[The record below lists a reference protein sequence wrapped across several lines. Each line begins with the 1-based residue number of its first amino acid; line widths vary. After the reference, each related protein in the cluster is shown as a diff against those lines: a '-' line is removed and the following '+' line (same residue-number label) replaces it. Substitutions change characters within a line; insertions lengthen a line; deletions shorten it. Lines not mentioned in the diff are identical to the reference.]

1 MLQFKSKSN
10 ILYLTNP
17 DIYEL
22 AQSSP
27 SRMAEEMA
35 KDLVMVNSGFF
46 FSMKSIQKELKEN
59 KCPEI
64 IFLYPKG
71 KLTVESVVSNEFYLK
86 IREYVLSGKL
96 QSIDY
101 RVFNY
106 SMREVHADETDL
118 NHEFIGLVISI
129 L

>member
-22 AQSSP
+22 VQNSP
-27 SRMAEEMA
+27 YHMAEEMA
-35 KDLVMVNSGFF
+35 KELVMVSSGFF
-46 FSMKSIQKELKEN
+46 FSMRAIQIELMEN

-64 IFLYPKG
+64 IFIYPKG
-71 KLTVESVVSNEFYLK
+71 KLTVNSVSNELYLK
-86 IREYVLSGKL
+86 IREYILSGKL
-96 QSIDY
+96 QGMDY
-101 RVFNY
+101 RLFNY
-106 SMREVHADETDL
+106 SVREVHRDETGL
-118 NHEFIGLVISI
+118 NQECIGLVRST

>member
-22 AQSSP
+22 VQSSP

-35 KDLVMVNSGFF
+35 KELVMVSSGFF
-46 FSMKSIQKELKEN
+46 FSMRAIQIELMEN
-59 KCPEI
+59 KCPEL
-64 IFLYPKG
+64 IFIYPKG
-71 KLTVESVVSNEFYLK
+71 KLTGESVSNELYLK
-86 IREYVLSGKL
+86 IREYILNGKL
-96 QSIDY
+96 QSMDY
-101 RVFNY
+101 RMFNY
-106 SMREVHADETDL
+106 SVREVHADETDL
-118 NHEFIGLVISI
+118 NQEFIGLVIST

>member
-1 MLQFKSKSN
+1 MLQFKSKNN
-10 ILYLTNP
+10 ILYLANP

-35 KDLVMVNSGFF
+35 KELAMVSSGFF
-46 FSMKSIQKELKEN
+46 FSMRAIQIELMEN

-64 IFLYPKG
+64 IFIYPKG
-71 KLTVESVVSNEFYLK
+71 KLNGELVSNELYLK
-86 IREYVLSGKL
+86 IREYILSGKL
-96 QSIDY
+96 QGMDY
-101 RVFNY
+101 RLFNY
-106 SMREVHADETDL
+106 SIREVHADETDM
-118 NHEFIGLVISI
+118 NQEFIGLVIST

>member
-22 AQSSP
+22 VQSSP

-35 KDLVMVNSGFF
+35 KELVMVSSGFF
-46 FSMKSIQKELKEN
+46 FSMRAIQIELMEN

-64 IFLYPKG
+64 IFIYPKG
-71 KLTVESVVSNEFYLK
+71 KLNGELVSNELYLK

-96 QSIDY
+96 QSIHY

-106 SMREVHADETDL
+106 SIREVHADETDL

>member
-22 AQSSP
+22 VQSSS

-35 KDLVMVNSGFF
+35 KELVMVSSGFF
-46 FSMKSIQKELKEN
+46 FSMRAIQVELMEN

-64 IFLYPKG
+64 IFIYPKG
-71 KLTVESVVSNEFYLK
+71 KLTVDSVSNELYLK
-86 IREYVLSGKL
+86 IREYILSGKL
-96 QSIDY
+96 QGMDY
-101 RVFNY
+101 RMFNY
-106 SMREVHADETDL
+106 SVREVHADETDMKQ
-118 NHEFIGLVISI
+118 EFIGLVIST

>member
-22 AQSSP
+22 VQSSP

-35 KDLVMVNSGFF
+35 KELVMVSSGFF
-46 FSMKSIQKELKEN
+46 FSMRAIQLELMEN

-64 IFLYPKG
+64 IFIYPKG
-71 KLTVESVVSNEFYLK
+71 KLNGELVSNELYLK
-86 IREYVLSGKL
+86 IREYILSGKL
-96 QSIDY
+96 QGMDY
-101 RVFNY
+101 RMFNY
-106 SMREVHADETDL
+106 SVREVHRDETDL
-118 NHEFIGLVISI
+118 NQEFIGLVIST

>member
-22 AQSSP
+22 VQNSP
-27 SRMAEEMA
+27 FRMAEEMA
-35 KDLVMVNSGFF
+35 KELVMVSSGFF
-46 FSMKSIQKELKEN
+46 FSMRAIQIELMEN

-64 IFLYPKG
+64 IFIYPKG
-71 KLTVESVVSNEFYLK
+71 KLTVDSVSNELYLK
-86 IREYVLSGKL
+86 IREYILSGKL
-96 QSIDY
+96 QGMDY
-101 RVFNY
+101 RIFNY
-106 SMREVHADETDL
+106 SVREVHADETDMKQ
-118 NHEFIGLVISI
+118 EFIGLVIST

>member
-22 AQSSP
+22 VQSSP

-35 KDLVMVNSGFF
+35 KELVMVSSGFF
-46 FSMKSIQKELKEN
+46 FSMRAIQVELMEN

-64 IFLYPKG
+64 IFIYPKG
-71 KLTVESVVSNEFYLK
+71 KLTVDSVSNELYLK
-86 IREYVLSGKL
+86 IREYILSGKL
-96 QSIDY
+96 QGMDY
-101 RVFNY
+101 RMFNY
-106 SMREVHADETDL
+106 SVREVHRDETDL
-118 NHEFIGLVISI
+118 NQEFIGLVIST

>member
-22 AQSSP
+22 VQNSP
-27 SRMAEEMA
+27 YRMAEEMA
-35 KDLVMVNSGFF
+35 KELVMVSSGFF
-46 FSMKSIQKELKEN
+46 FSMRAIQVELMEN

-64 IFLYPKG
+64 IFIYPKG
-71 KLTVESVVSNEFYLK
+71 KLNGELVSNELYLK
-86 IREYVLSGKL
+86 IREYILSGKL
-96 QSIDY
+96 QGMDY
-101 RVFNY
+101 RIFNY
-106 SMREVHADETDL
+106 SVREVHRDETDL
-118 NHEFIGLVISI
+118 NQEFIGLVIST

>member
-1 MLQFKSKSN
+1 MLQFKSKNN
-10 ILYLTNP
+10 IFYLANP

-35 KDLVMVNSGFF
+35 KELVMVSSGFF
-46 FSMKSIQKELKEN
+46 FSMRAIQLELMEN

-64 IFLYPKG
+64 IFIYPKG
-71 KLTVESVVSNEFYLK
+71 KLNGELVSNELYLK
-86 IREYVLSGKL
+86 IREYILSGKL
-96 QSIDY
+96 QGMDY
-101 RVFNY
+101 RMFNY
-106 SMREVHADETDL
+106 SVREVHRDETDL
-118 NHEFIGLVISI
+118 NQEFIGLVIST

>member
-22 AQSSP
+22 VQNSP
-27 SRMAEEMA
+27 YRMAEEMA
-35 KDLVMVNSGFF
+35 KELVMVSSGFF
-46 FSMKSIQKELKEN
+46 FSMRAIQVELIEN

-64 IFLYPKG
+64 IFIYPRG
-71 KLTVESVVSNEFYLK
+71 KLTVDSVSNELYLK
-86 IREYVLSGKL
+86 IREYILSGKL
-96 QSIDY
+96 QGMDY
-101 RVFNY
+101 RMFNY
-106 SMREVHADETDL
+106 SVREVHADETDL
-118 NHEFIGLVISI
+118 NQEFIGLVIST

>member
-22 AQSSP
+22 VQSSP

-35 KDLVMVNSGFF
+35 KELVMVSSGFF
-46 FSMKSIQKELKEN
+46 FSMRAIQLELMEN

-64 IFLYPKG
+64 IFIYPKG
-71 KLTVESVVSNEFYLK
+71 KLNGELVSNELYLK
-86 IREYVLSGKL
+86 IREYILSGKL
-96 QSIDY
+96 QGMDY
-101 RVFNY
+101 RMFNY
-106 SMREVHADETDL
+106 SVREVHADETDL
-118 NHEFIGLVISI
+118 NQEFIGLVIST

>member
-22 AQSSP
+22 VQSLP
-27 SRMAEEMA
+27 YRMAEEMA
-35 KDLVMVNSGFF
+35 KELVMVSSGFF
-46 FSMKSIQKELKEN
+46 FSMRAIQVELMEN

-64 IFLYPKG
+64 IFIYPKG
-71 KLTVESVVSNEFYLK
+71 KLNGDSVSNELYLK
-86 IREYVLSGKL
+86 IREYILSGKL
-96 QSIDY
+96 QGMDY
-101 RVFNY
+101 RMFNY
-106 SMREVHADETDL
+106 SVREIHADETDM
-118 NHEFIGLVISI
+118 NQEFIGMVIST

>member
-22 AQSSP
+22 VQSSP

-35 KDLVMVNSGFF
+35 KELVMVSSGFF
-46 FSMKSIQKELKEN
+46 FSMRAIQVELMEN

-64 IFLYPKG
+64 IFIYPKG
-71 KLTVESVVSNEFYLK
+71 KLTGDSVSNELYLK
-86 IREYVLSGKL
+86 IREYILSGKL
-96 QSIDY
+96 QSMDY
-101 RVFNY
+101 RLFNY
-106 SMREVHADETDL
+106 SIREVHADETDM
-118 NHEFIGLVISI
+118 NQEFIGLVIST

>member
-17 DIYEL
+17 DVYEL
-22 AQSSP
+22 VQSSP

-35 KDLVMVNSGFF
+35 KELAMVSSGFF
-46 FSMKSIQKELKEN
+46 FSMRTIQKELKEN

-64 IFLYPKG
+64 IFIYPKG
-71 KLTVESVVSNEFYLK
+71 KLNGELVSNELYLK
-86 IREYVLSGKL
+86 IREYILNGKL
-96 QSIDY
+96 QSMDY
-101 RVFNY
+101 RMFNY
-106 SMREVHADETDL
+106 SVREIHADETDL
-118 NHEFIGLVISI
+118 NQEFIGLVIST

>member
-22 AQSSP
+22 VQSSP

-35 KDLVMVNSGFF
+35 KELVMVSSGFF
-46 FSMKSIQKELKEN
+46 FSMRAIQLELMEK
-59 KCPEI
+59 KCPEL
-64 IFLYPKG
+64 IFIYPKG
-71 KLTVESVVSNEFYLK
+71 KLNGELVSNELYLK
-86 IREYVLSGKL
+86 IREYILSGKL
-96 QSIDY
+96 QGMDY
-101 RVFNY
+101 RIFNY
-106 SMREVHADETDL
+106 SVREVHADETDM
-118 NHEFIGLVISI
+118 NQEFIGLVIST

>member
-22 AQSSP
+22 VQSSS

-35 KDLVMVNSGFF
+35 KELVMVSLGFF
-46 FSMKSIQKELKEN
+46 FSMRAIQIELMEN
-59 KCPEI
+59 KCPEL
-64 IFLYPKG
+64 IFIYPKG
-71 KLTVESVVSNEFYLK
+71 KLNGELVSNELYLK
-86 IREYVLSGKL
+86 IREYILSGKL
-96 QSIDY
+96 QGMDY
-101 RVFNY
+101 RMFNY
-106 SMREVHADETDL
+106 SVREIHADETDL
-118 NHEFIGLVISI
+118 NHEFIGLVIST

>member
-17 DIYEL
+17 DVYEL
-22 AQSSP
+22 VQSSP

-35 KDLVMVNSGFF
+35 KDLVMVSSGFF
-46 FSMKSIQKELKEN
+46 FSMRAIQIELMEN

-64 IFLYPKG
+64 IFIYPKG
-71 KLTVESVVSNEFYLK
+71 KLTVDSVSNELYLK
-86 IREYVLSGKL
+86 IREYILSGKL
-96 QSIDY
+96 QSMDY
-101 RVFNY
+101 RMFNY
-106 SMREVHADETDL
+106 SVREIHADETDM
-118 NHEFIGLVISI
+118 NQEFIGLVIST

>member
-22 AQSSP
+22 VQSSP

-35 KDLVMVNSGFF
+35 KELVMVSSGFF
-46 FSMKSIQKELKEN
+46 FSMRAIQVELMEN

-64 IFLYPKG
+64 IFIYPKG
-71 KLTVESVVSNEFYLK
+71 KLNGELVSNELYLK
-86 IREYVLSGKL
+86 IREYILSGKL
-96 QSIDY
+96 QSMDY
-101 RVFNY
+101 RLFNY
-106 SMREVHADETDL
+106 SIREVHADETDM
-118 NHEFIGLVISI
+118 NQEFIGLVIST

>member
-22 AQSSP
+22 VQNSP
-27 SRMAEEMA
+27 YRMAEEMA
-35 KDLVMVNSGFF
+35 KELVMVSSGFF
-46 FSMKSIQKELKEN
+46 FSMRAIQVELMEN

-64 IFLYPKG
+64 IFIYPKG
-71 KLTVESVVSNEFYLK
+71 KLAVDSVSNELYMK
-86 IREYVLSGKL
+86 IREYILSGKL
-96 QSIDY
+96 QGMDY
-101 RVFNY
+101 RMFNY
-106 SMREVHADETDL
+106 SVREVHADETDM
-118 NHEFIGLVISI
+118 NQEFIGLVIST

>member
-22 AQSSP
+22 VQSSP

-35 KDLVMVNSGFF
+35 KELVMVSSGFF
-46 FSMKSIQKELKEN
+46 FSMRAIQIELMEN

-64 IFLYPKG
+64 IFIYPKG
-71 KLTVESVVSNEFYLK
+71 KLTVDSVSNELYLK

-106 SMREVHADETDL
+106 SMREVHVDETDL

>member
-22 AQSSP
+22 VQSSS
-27 SRMAEEMA
+27 SRMAGEMA
-35 KDLVMVNSGFF
+35 KELVMVSSGFF
-46 FSMKSIQKELKEN
+46 FSMRAIQIELMEN

-64 IFLYPKG
+64 IFIYPKG
-71 KLTVESVVSNEFYLK
+71 KLTVDSVSNELYLK
-86 IREYVLSGKL
+86 IREYILSGKL
-96 QSIDY
+96 QGMDY
-101 RVFNY
+101 RMFNY
-106 SMREVHADETDL
+106 SVREVHTDETDL
-118 NHEFIGLVISI
+118 NHEFIGLVIST

>member
-22 AQSSP
+22 VQNSP
-27 SRMAEEMA
+27 YRMAEEMA
-35 KDLVMVNSGFF
+35 KELVMVSSGFF
-46 FSMKSIQKELKEN
+46 FSMRAIQIELMEN

-64 IFLYPKG
+64 IFIYPKG
-71 KLTVESVVSNEFYLK
+71 KLTIDSVSNELYLK
-86 IREYVLSGKL
+86 IREYILSGKL
-96 QSIDY
+96 QGMDY
-101 RVFNY
+101 RLFNY
-106 SMREVHADETDL
+106 SVREVHADETDL
-118 NHEFIGLVISI
+118 NQEFIGLVIST

>member
-22 AQSSP
+22 VQSSP

-35 KDLVMVNSGFF
+35 KELVMVSSGFF
-46 FSMKSIQKELKEN
+46 FSMRAIQLELMEN

-64 IFLYPKG
+64 IFIYPKG
-71 KLTVESVVSNEFYLK
+71 KLNGELVSNELYLK
-86 IREYVLSGKL
+86 IREYILSGKL
-96 QSIDY
+96 QGMDY
-101 RVFNY
+101 RMFNY
-106 SMREVHADETDL
+106 SVREVHADETDM
-118 NHEFIGLVISI
+118 NQEFIGLVIST

>member
-22 AQSSP
+22 VQSSP

-35 KDLVMVNSGFF
+35 KELVMVSSGFF
-46 FSMKSIQKELKEN
+46 FSMRAIQIELMEN
-59 KCPEI
+59 KCPEL
-64 IFLYPKG
+64 IFIYPKG
-71 KLTVESVVSNEFYLK
+71 KLTGESVSNELYLK
-86 IREYVLSGKL
+86 IREYILSGKL
-96 QSIDY
+96 QGMDY
-101 RVFNY
+101 RIFNY
-106 SMREVHADETDL
+106 SVREVHRDETDL
-118 NHEFIGLVISI
+118 IQELIGLVIST

>member
-22 AQSSP
+22 VQNSP
-27 SRMAEEMA
+27 YRMAEEMA
-35 KDLVMVNSGFF
+35 KELVMVSSGFF
-46 FSMKSIQKELKEN
+46 FSMRAIQLELMEN

-64 IFLYPKG
+64 IFIYPRG
-71 KLTVESVVSNEFYLK
+71 KLTVDSVSNELYLK
-86 IREYVLSGKL
+86 IREYILSGKL
-96 QSIDY
+96 QGMDY
-101 RVFNY
+101 RMFNY
-106 SMREVHADETDL
+106 SVREVHADETDL
-118 NHEFIGLVISI
+118 NQEFIGLVIST

>member
-22 AQSSP
+22 VQNSSY
-27 SRMAEEMA
+27 RMAEEMA
-35 KDLVMVNSGFF
+35 KELVMVSSGFF
-46 FSMKSIQKELKEN
+46 FSMRAIQIELMEN

-64 IFLYPKG
+64 IFIYPKG
-71 KLTVESVVSNEFYLK
+71 KLTVDSVSNELYLK
-86 IREYVLSGKL
+86 IREYILSGKL
-96 QSIDY
+96 QGMDY
-101 RVFNY
+101 RMFNY
-106 SMREVHADETDL
+106 SVREVHADETDM
-118 NHEFIGLVISI
+118 NQEFIGLVIST

>member
-35 KDLVMVNSGFF
+35 KELVMVSSGFF
-46 FSMKSIQKELKEN
+46 FSMRAIQIELMEN

-64 IFLYPKG
+64 IFIYPKG
-71 KLTVESVVSNEFYLK
+71 KLTGDSVSNELYLK
-86 IREYVLSGKL
+86 IREYILSGKL
-96 QSIDY
+96 QGVDY
-101 RVFNY
+101 RMFNY
-106 SMREVHADETDL
+106 SVREVHADETDL
-118 NHEFIGLVISI
+118 NQEFIGLVIST

>member
-22 AQSSP
+22 VQSSP

-35 KDLVMVNSGFF
+35 KELVMVSSGFF
-46 FSMKSIQKELKEN
+46 FSMRAIQIELMEN

-64 IFLYPKG
+64 IFIYPKG
-71 KLTVESVVSNEFYLK
+71 KLNGELVSNELYLK
-86 IREYVLSGKL
+86 IREYILSGKL
-96 QSIDY
+96 QGMDY
-101 RVFNY
+101 RIFNY
-106 SMREVHADETDL
+106 SVREVHRDETDL
-118 NHEFIGLVISI
+118 NQEFIGLVIST

>member
-22 AQSSP
+22 VQNSSY
-27 SRMAEEMA
+27 RMAEEMA
-35 KDLVMVNSGFF
+35 KELVMVSSGFF
-46 FSMKSIQKELKEN
+46 FSMRAIQIELMEN

-64 IFLYPKG
+64 IFIYPKG
-71 KLTVESVVSNEFYLK
+71 KLTVDSVSNELYLK
-86 IREYVLSGKL
+86 IREYILSGKL
-96 QSIDY
+96 QGMDY
-101 RVFNY
+101 RMFNY
-106 SMREVHADETDL
+106 SVREVHADETDMKQ
-118 NHEFIGLVISI
+118 EFIGLVIST

>member
-22 AQSSP
+22 VQSSP

-35 KDLVMVNSGFF
+35 KELVMVSSGFF
-46 FSMKSIQKELKEN
+46 FSMRAIQIELMEN
-59 KCPEI
+59 KCPEL
-64 IFLYPKG
+64 IFIYPKG
-71 KLTVESVVSNEFYLK
+71 KLNGELVSNELYLK
-86 IREYVLSGKL
+86 IREYILSGKL
-96 QSIDY
+96 QGMDY
-101 RVFNY
+101 RMFNY
-106 SMREVHADETDL
+106 SVREVHRDETDL
-118 NHEFIGLVISI
+118 NQEFIGLVIST

>member
-22 AQSSP
+22 VQNSP
-27 SRMAEEMA
+27 YRMAEEMA
-35 KDLVMVNSGFF
+35 KELVMVSSGFF
-46 FSMKSIQKELKEN
+46 FSMRAIQVELMEN

-64 IFLYPKG
+64 IFIYPKG
-71 KLTVESVVSNEFYLK
+71 KLTVDSVSNELYLK
-86 IREYVLSGKL
+86 IREYILSGKL
-96 QSIDY
+96 QGMDY
-101 RVFNY
+101 RMFNY
-106 SMREVHADETDL
+106 SVREVHRDETDL
-118 NHEFIGLVISI
+118 NQEFIGLVIST

>member
-22 AQSSP
+22 VQSSP

-35 KDLVMVNSGFF
+35 KELVMVSSGFF
-46 FSMKSIQKELKEN
+46 FSMRAIQLELMEN
-59 KCPEI
+59 KCPEL
-64 IFLYPKG
+64 IFIYPKG
-71 KLTVESVVSNEFYLK
+71 KLTVDSVSNELYLK
-86 IREYVLSGKL
+86 IREYILSGKL
-96 QSIDY
+96 QGMDY
-101 RVFNY
+101 RMFNY
-106 SMREVHADETDL
+106 SVREVHRDETDL
-118 NHEFIGLVISI
+118 NQEFIGLVIST

>member
-22 AQSSP
+22 VQNSP
-27 SRMAEEMA
+27 YRMAEEMA
-35 KDLVMVNSGFF
+35 KELVMVSSGFF
-46 FSMKSIQKELKEN
+46 FSMRAIQVELMEN

-64 IFLYPKG
+64 IFIYPKG
-71 KLTVESVVSNEFYLK
+71 KLNGELVSNELYLK
-86 IREYVLSGKL
+86 IREYILSGKL
-96 QSIDY
+96 QGMDY
-101 RVFNY
+101 RIFNY
-106 SMREVHADETDL
+106 SVREVHADETDM
-118 NHEFIGLVISI
+118 NQEFIGLVIST